1 MFQGL
6 TGASTS
12 NGSSSHQSR
21 RLDAWT
27 PLSPLGESGQGWG
40 GKIHYH
46 LALPSV
52 TCYREAVHRRGS
64 KDWPET
70 KRTFCQA
77 SATFALILGGF
88 CPCGDFCWRDGGW
101 WRPVLRTGS
110 ASFTSVMMYLR
121 ACVLSC
127 CSCVQLFATLWTIT
141 CQTPLSMGFSRQEYW
156 GGLPCTPPGDLPN
169 PGIKPVFL
177 MSLVNS

>member
-27 PLSPLGESGQGWG
+27 PLSPLGESGQEWG

-52 TCYREAVHRRGS
+52 MCYREAVHRRGS

-110 ASFTSVMMYLR
+110 ASFTSVMMYLTCMC
-121 ACVLSC
+121 AELLQLCPTLCDTMDHNLSD
-127 CSCVQLFATLWTIT
+127 SSVHGILQARILGWVTMHSSRGSSQPRDQT
-141 CQTPLSMGFSRQEYW
+141 C
-156 GGLPCTPPGDLPN
+156 
-169 PGIKPVFL
+169 FL
-177 MSLVNS
+177 CLL